1 MRYIVPILIL
11 AVLPLTS
18 HSQERNDDTRDNFG
32 TWNDLIFKKDINNW
46 YVGGYIEYC
55 TINRFN
61 GNGITSDELLICP
74 NFGYNLLEWLRL
86 QFQLDFQYCFNSG
99 FNLRYMPEV
108 TLHFKA
114 SDFSFSLRSR
124 LQLTHQMSNGKLS
137 PLMRNRLKVEYT
149 IPKSPFSL
157 HVAAEP
163 YWLKSI
169 TKARYYA
176 GMGLQ
181 IHKNISMTTEY
192 VRYEYYNSSADQNVV
207 SIVLYVRI

>member
-1 MRYIVPILIL
+1 M
-11 AVLPLTS
+11 
-18 HSQERNDDTRDNFG
+18 E
-32 TWNDLIFKKDINNW
+32 KK
-46 YVGGYIEYC
+46 YSMSELGPVIEEV
-55 TINRFN
+55 IRFN
-61 GNGITSDELLICP
+61 GKI
-74 NFGYNLLEWLRL
+74 RL
-86 QFQLDFQYCFNSG
+86 T
-99 FNLRYMPEV
+99 V
-108 TLHFKA
+108 TG
-114 SDFSFSLRSR
+114 
-124 LQLTHQMSNGKLS
+124 MSMY